1 MRFAALT
8 LIGTLA
14 LAGVAG
20 SASAAPAV
28 PNLPQASNLIQVS
41 GGCGPGYHPNGWG
54 YCTPNYY
61 APAWYGS
68 GYGYGPYYGGA
79 YYGGYPGCHWGS
91 RRVWTQYGYRW
102 VRRWVCY

>member
-20 SASAAPAV
+20 SASAAPVA

-41 GGCGPGYHPNGWG
+41 GGCGPAYHRDGWG
-54 YCTPNYY
+54 YCSPNYY
-61 APAWYGS
+61 AAPVWS
-68 GYGYGPYYGGA
+68 GGYYGPYYGG
-79 YYGGYPGCHWGS
+79 YYPRWHH
-91 RRVWTQYGYRW
+91 RVYW
-102 VRRWVCY
+102 

>member
-20 SASAAPAV
+20 SASAAPVA

-41 GGCGPGYHPNGWG
+41 GGCGPAYHRDGWG
-54 YCTPNYY
+54 YCSPNYY
-61 APAWYGS
+61 AAPVPAGAYPGTS
-68 GYGYGPYYGGA
+68 FGYGDPYSGNYYNASGQYMGNSFLNNASAVAGTGG
-79 YYGGYPGCHWGS
+79 
-91 RRVWTQYGYRW
+91 
-102 VRRWVCY
+102 